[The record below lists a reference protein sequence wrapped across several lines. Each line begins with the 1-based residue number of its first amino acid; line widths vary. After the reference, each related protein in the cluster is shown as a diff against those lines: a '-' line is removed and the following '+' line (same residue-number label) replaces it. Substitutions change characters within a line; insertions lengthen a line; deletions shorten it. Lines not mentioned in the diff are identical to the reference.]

1 MPDLITPVCP
11 AETNSSLPDSQRRT
25 FLKTSGAVAMTAA
38 IAPVA
43 AMATGSAES
52 PDASE
57 ANRSAA
63 KLPGLP
69 AGYNILFVLVDQ
81 ERYFD
86 AWPVSVPGRE
96 RLAKSGVS
104 FINHQIA
111 ACVCSP
117 SRSTLYTGQH
127 MQHTGVFDNAG
138 LPWQPDM
145 PTSIRTVGHMMKDA
159 GYRAVYVGKWHLSAT
174 MHESNSPYNAPV
186 ADYNNAMRA
195 YGFDDYFGVGDLVGS
210 AHGGYNFDG
219 MTAQAAISWMREQ
232 RPDAAGG
239 KPWFLAV
246 NLVNPHDAMWLN
258 TDPSGRPNG
267 SGLIPTRPAPDSQLY
282 DAHWDQV
289 PLPASRRQPLVS
301 PDRPKAHAM
310 YSAAHEALI
319 GKITFDDATVK
330 RYQDYYLN
338 CIRDCDQHVERLLN
352 ELDDLGIADK
362 TIVVLTSDHGDL
374 AGHHQ
379 MIDKG
384 ANAYRQQNHVPML
397 VRHPAF
403 RGGKTCRALTSHL
416 DVAPTLVA
424 LTGAPA
430 DTAARIVGPDAKGN
444 SFAHLLA
451 QPERAG
457 VHAIRDATLF
467 NYAMLLYY
475 DSEWMLA
482 EFRTMRER
490 GVPPAEMHARA
501 AALQPDLRQRG
512 AIRSVFDGR
521 YRFSRYFALADF
533 NEPETLEALLAHN
546 DLELFDLYTDPGEMD
561 NLAIR
566 PDLHGALMEDMN
578 AKLNRLIRE
587 EVGQD
592 DLSSLPF
599 KDGRLQ
605 FQFKAHA

>member
-1 MPDLITPVCP
+1 MPDPITPVDSP
-11 AETNSSLPDSQRRT
+11 EARLLPDSRRRT
-25 FLKTSGAVAMTAA
+25 FLKASGAAAVTAA
-38 IAPVA
+38 IAPSATRA
-43 AMATGSAES
+43 AETTEHTAATRS
-52 PDASE
+52 PST
-57 ANRSAA
+57 
-63 KLPGLP
+63 LPNLP
-69 AGYNILFVLVDQ
+69 PGYNILFVLVDQ

-96 RLAKSGVS
+96 RLAKSAVS

-117 SRSTLYTGQH
+117 SRSTIYTGQH

-145 PTSIRTVGHMMKDA
+145 PTSIRTVGHMMKDV
-159 GYRAVYVGKWHLSAT
+159 GYQAVYVGKWHLSAT
-174 MHESNSPYNAPV
+174 LHESNSPYDAPV
-186 ADYNNAMRA
+186 AEYNKAMRA

-219 MTAQAAISWMREQ
+219 VTAQAAISWMREQ
-232 RPDAAGG
+232 RRNAAGA

-258 TDPSGRPNG
+258 TDPAGRPNG
-267 SGLIPTRPAPDSQLY
+267 SGLIPTRPAPDTRLY
-282 DAHWDQV
+282 DARWDQV
-289 PLPASRRQPLVS
+289 PLPASRRQPLAS

-310 YSAAHEALI
+310 YAAAHEALI
-319 GKITFDDATVK
+319 GRIEFDDATVK

-338 CIRDCDQHVERLLN
+338 CIRDCDRHVERLLD
-352 ELDDLGIADK
+352 ELDDLGIADR

-397 VRHPAF
+397 VRHPAY

-424 LTGAPA
+424 LTGASA
-430 DTAARIVGPDAKGN
+430 DTVARVVGPDAKGS

-451 QPERAG
+451 QPERADL
-457 VHAIRDATLF
+457 HAIRDATLF

-482 EFRTMRER
+482 EFKTMRER

-501 AALQPDLRQRG
+501 AALQPDLAQRG

-521 YRFSRYFALADF
+521 YRFSRYFALSAF
-533 NEPETLEALLAHN
+533 NEPETLDDLLANN
-546 DLELFDLYTDPGEMD
+546 DLELFDLYVDPDEMH
-561 NLAIR
+561 NLATR
-566 PDLHGALMEDMN
+566 PELHRALMMEMN
-578 AKLNRLIRE
+578 AKLNRLIRQ
-587 EVGQD
+587 EVGRD

-599 KDGRLQ
+599 RDGRLQ
-605 FQFKAHA
+605 FQFRAHA